1 MEQGAPSPAFSAEP
15 PFPPLRELRLWF
27 DPHPRRGYANM
38 AADELLMR
46 DSAPWL
52 RVYAWARP
60 AVSYGYF
67 DRAEE
72 ARRLFPAA
80 EEYIRRWTGGGIVDH
95 RRGQTYTLT
104 LPKRADGAVYPE
116 AAVLYQWIHGALA
129 QALAAHGVP
138 CSLLAADAPSGGRAC
153 WASPVCSDIT
163 DAEGHKLA
171 GAGQRRHGSAV
182 LHQGLIQDCSP
193 TEGWALDLARALAE
207 RVTVLQSADPY
218 PGFDAQLA
226 QLCREK
232 YDSPAWST
240 ETDNGRRHPV
250 ERVDK

>member
-1 MEQGAPSPAFSAEP
+1 MEQGVNITACFPEP

-27 DPHPRRGYANM
+27 DPKPRRGYENM

-46 DSAPWL
+46 DSVPWL
-52 RVYAWARP
+52 RVYDWART

-72 ARRLFPAA
+72 ARRLFPGAT
-80 EEYIRRWTGGGIVDH
+80 EYIRRWTGGGIVDH

-104 LPKRADGAVYPE
+104 LPKPADGGMYPE

-138 CSLLAADAPSGGRAC
+138 CTLLSADAPSGGRAC

-163 DAEGHKLA
+163 DAAGHKLA
-171 GAGQRRHGSAV
+171 GAGQRRHGGAV

-193 TEGWALDLARALAE
+193 TPGWAPELAQRLAE
-207 RVTVLQSADPY
+207 HVTMLQTPEPY
-218 PGFDAQLA
+218 PGFADELSH
-226 QLCREK
+226 LCKEK
-232 YDSPAWST
+232 YDTPSWCAET
-240 ETDNGRRHPV
+240 ENGRRYHG
-250 ERVDK
+250 